1 MKGASTLIVDH
12 YFIQRPNEIIIK
24 EKKKSH
30 TSLNE
35 PFKIISKD
43 DKNKSIGYNL
53 YDKNDLL
60 GKLNI
65 DGSLSNKP

>member
-1 MKGASTLIVDH
+1 MKGASAVIVGH

-30 TSLNE
+30 TYLNE

-43 DKNKSIGYNL
+43 DKSKSIG
-53 YDKNDLL
+53 
-60 GKLNI
+60 
-65 DGSLSNKP
+65 

>member
-1 MKGASTLIVDH
+1 MKGASAVIVGH

-30 TSLNE
+30 TYLNE

-43 DKNKSIGYNL
+43 DKSKSIGYYL

-65 DGSLSNKP
+65 AGSLSSRP